1 MKSSL
6 FEYPSFQYEVKD
18 WDFKK
23 KSILS
28 KIKRQEFIRTG
39 LQTFET
45 DRQTNNKSYVT
56 WLSNLLHEELSLFCQ
71 EAKVTCSM
79 TDAWTVRYQ
88 KGDYQTVHN
97 HRGWGFS
104 GILYL
109 EYDPKVHEATTFV
122 APWQDPIT
130 DATSLTKPN
139 VKEGTIILC
148 PSFTLHFVNPLTV
161 RKHRTIL
168 SFDLLPETPPH
179 QRVYK

>member
-71 EAKVTCSM
+71 ERK
-79 TDAWTVRYQ
+79 
-88 KGDYQTVHN
+88 
-97 HRGWGFS
+97 
-104 GILYL
+104 
-109 EYDPKVHEATTFV
+109 
-122 APWQDPIT
+122 
-130 DATSLTKPN
+130 SL
-139 VKEGTIILC
+139 V
-148 PSFTLHFVNPLTV
+148 V
-161 RKHRTIL
+161 
-168 SFDLLPETPPH
+168 
-179 QRVYK
+179 